1 MSLLQPIVDSARM
14 ERLPQRVLLLGVE
27 GVGRSRQLAASS
39 NLYVEVSRSP
49 LLGQTLRALLG
60 EKGGDDA
67 VLAALS
73 AAPALQGVD
82 ADRARVSVE
91 LLASL
96 VGIQRPDFRTARLDD
111 ESRRDGATLEL
122 ARWVLERAQ
131 AGVFVIAF
139 PRLYFGYHYVTDLL
153 GGAVLG
159 FVLTRLVMAQP
170 FPQPALLA
178 FGRVQRQAP
187 VLLSLVVFAI
197 AYEFISLFATTRRV
211 LGAVK
216 DVVDALG

>member
-82 ADRARVSVE
+82 ADRSD
-91 LLASL
+91 
-96 VGIQRPDFRTARLDD
+96 RPR
-111 ESRRDGATLEL
+111 E
-122 ARWVLERAQ
+122 
-131 AGVFVIAF
+131 
-139 PRLYFGYHYVTDLL
+139 
-153 GGAVLG
+153 
-159 FVLTRLVMAQP
+159 
-170 FPQPALLA
+170 
-178 FGRVQRQAP
+178 
-187 VLLSLVVFAI
+187 
-197 AYEFISLFATTRRV
+197 
-211 LGAVK
+211 
-216 DVVDALG
+216 DVVINSVTVTVAD